1 MSFDEGLNVSLQET
15 AANGNQ
21 NQSAVPRNQSA
32 RDIYEEQ
39 VVADGHKQRSS
50 LSLVKVNIQSE

>member
-1 MSFDEGLNVSLQET
+1 MSFDEGFNVNLEET

-21 NQSAVPRNQSA
+21 NQSAVPRNQSV

-39 VVADGHKQRSS
+39 VVADGHKQTSS
-50 LSLVKVNIQSE
+50 LSLVKVNIQS

>member
-1 MSFDEGLNVSLQET
+1 MSFDEGLNVNLQET

-21 NQSAVPRNQSA
+21 NQSAVPRNQSV

-39 VVADGHKQRSS
+39 VVADGHKQTSS
-50 LSLVKVNIQSE
+50 LSLVKVSIQSE